1 MENQKPLT
9 AGQMAGRLAARELEP
24 LLRYVEE
31 TTGVNLRKNSQ
42 DAKNLPKT
50 AKQERQHVPALL

>member
-50 AKQERQHVPALL
+50 AKPKR

>member
-9 AGQMAGRLAARELEP
+9 AGQIAGRLAARELEP
-24 LLRYVEE
+24 LLRHVEE

-42 DAKNLPKT
+42 DAENLPKT
-50 AKQERQHVPALL
+50 AKPKR